1 MNIHDKLANVK
12 DVEGL
17 ISFIHALTEDL
28 EQNPSQ
34 WANTDLTDYLNG
46 IASWV
51 EDRYELI
58 EESKEEFSE
67 NINWNSIATILFVGS
82 RYE

>member
-1 MNIHDKLANVK
+1 MKIHDKLANVR
-12 DVEGL
+12 DVEDF
-17 ISFIHALTEDL
+17 ISFIYALAEDF

-34 WANTDLTDYLNG
+34 WANTDLTDFLNG

-58 EESKEEFSE
+58 EKSKEEFSK
-67 NINWNSIATILFVGS
+67 NVNWNSIATILFVGS

>member
-1 MNIHDKLANVK
+1 MNIHDKLSNVS
-12 DVEGL
+12 DVEDL
-17 ISFIHALTEDL
+17 ISFIYALAEDL

-51 EDRYELI
+51 EDRYKMSK
-58 EESKEEFSE
+58 ESKEEYSK
-67 NINWNSIATILFVGS
+67 NVDWKSIATILFVGS

>member
-1 MNIHDKLANVK
+1 M
-12 DVEGL
+12 
-17 ISFIHALTEDL
+17 
-28 EQNPSQ
+28 
-34 WANTDLTDYLNG
+34 
-46 IASWV
+46 ASWV

-58 EESKEEFSE
+58 EESKKEFSE